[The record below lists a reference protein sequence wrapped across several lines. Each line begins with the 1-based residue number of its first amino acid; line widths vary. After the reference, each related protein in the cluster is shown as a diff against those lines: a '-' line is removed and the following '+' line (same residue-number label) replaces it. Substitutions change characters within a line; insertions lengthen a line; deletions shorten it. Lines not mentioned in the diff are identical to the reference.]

1 MNPMFRMWRCYFS
14 GLLDAGRWRMFL
26 HSRMWLGLPV
36 AAVAAF
42 VVIFLLRRFGESLP
56 TAEALWK
63 GAVCALVIAFCWAL
77 GVWAAVG
84 PEPSDDDGGQD
95 GEAVGE

>member
-42 VVIFLLRRFGESLP
+42 VVIFLLRRFGGGGGLCRHSLACLEP
-56 TAEALWK
+56 
-63 GAVCALVIAFCWAL
+63 
-77 GVWAAVG
+77 VG
-84 PEPSDDDGGQD
+84 
-95 GEAVGE
+95 